1 MLEFF
6 TKLFRRRRPML
17 IKSENYAK
25 DIITAF
31 KQGGMSNCVAIAVIK
46 AGMEVFGSNQ
56 LLLLEV
62 QSTGETR
69 VTMRDGFQL
78 HLTSQDIQLASQRS
92 LFLRGTN
99 QELLDYANLCF
110 AAMAKRALLMKH
122 EEVKSYED
130 ALISLNN
137 GENFSA
143 GPEWLGL
150 LPHCKPVERNE
161 VHSLPGIVCASK
173 NHCFFVTY
181 GWEDNYGTPDKISN
195 KDLFFERNKFAK
207 FYRITPQK
215 QF

>member
-1 MLEFF
+1 MFEFL
-6 TKLFRRRRPML
+6 TNLFRRRRPMA

-25 DIITAF
+25 DIITGF

-46 AGMEVFGSNQ
+46 AGMEVFGTNQ
-56 LLLLEV
+56 LLLLEA

-78 HLTSQDIQLASQRS
+78 HLTAEDILLATQRS
-92 LFLRGTN
+92 LFLRGSN
-99 QELLDYANLCF
+99 EQLLNYANLCF

-122 EEVKSYED
+122 EDVKTYED

-137 GENFSA
+137 GENFAA

-150 LPHCKPVERNE
+150 LPHCKPVDRAEIYT
-161 VHSLPGIVCASK
+161 LPGIVCASK

-181 GWEDNYGTPDKISN
+181 GWEDNYGTPDKISD
-195 KDLFFERNKFAK
+195 KELFLERNKFAK
-207 FYRITPQK
+207 FYRIAPQK